1 MQSCL
6 ATVLDGIL
14 YLRKGY
20 AGYSMVDM
28 AVVVRQIEYGDDGR
42 SQVIVLG
49 HTLFFF
55 TPCFKESIGLK
66 VGGSLR
72 SSSSLL
78 IGHGLF
84 SWQVLSST

>member
-1 MQSCL
+1 MQPRFP
-6 ATVLDGIL
+6 TVLDGLL
-14 YLRKGY
+14 YLRKGH
-20 AGYSMVDM
+20 ASYSVVDM

-49 HTLFFF
+49 HTLFVF

-78 IGHGLF
+78 IRHGLF
-84 SWQVLSST
+84 SWQVY